1 MILKNA
7 EVYLDHKFVTCD
19 VQIEGDK
26 IVAVGEHLSGD
37 QSIDLAGKKLVPGF
51 IELHS
56 HGCFDGDFSL
66 ANEEKIGEMC
76 TWYAQHGVTSLLATT
91 VTNAVDTTK
100 KAMKTLGNVIEAQK
114 NQATPTGAYLL
125 GINMEGPFL
134 GKDKKG
140 AHDEQF
146 LTPPAEEY
154 YDELQ
159 ELSGGNIRLTDVDPN
174 LEGSLDFIRKNRARS
189 YFSIAHTSCT
199 YAKAKE
205 AFEAGA
211 TQVTHLFN
219 AMNGL
224 HHREPGLI
232 GAVCDMPLVAEL
244 ICDGVHVHPTVVRMM
259 FRLIPERIAIVSD
272 SLSAAGVSDGKYISA
287 GLEVFV
293 KDGKATLA
301 NGTIA
306 GSTTNIH
313 QEVVN
318 LVGFGV
324 PLEDAI
330 RSATEIPAKAIGR
343 DDLVGSIATGKRA
356 DLVVLNADL
365 SIDSVYCRGVKL

>member
-1 MILKNA
+1 VEN
-7 EVYLDHKFVTCD
+7 
-19 VQIEGDK
+19 GK
-26 IVAVGEHLSGD
+26 IVEVGENLTGGETIDLSG
-37 QSIDLAGKKLVPGF
+37 KRLVPGF
-51 IELHS
+51 LDLHS

-66 ANEEKIGEMC
+66 ASEEKIREMC
-76 TWYAQHGVTSLLATT
+76 TWYARHGVTSVLATT

-100 KAMKTLGNVIEAQK
+100 KAMATLGNAIAHQEEAP
-114 NQATPTGAYLL
+114 AGAYIL

-146 LTPPAEEY
+146 LTPPIEQY
-154 YDELQ
+154 YDELY
-159 ELSGGNIRLTDVDPN
+159 ELSGGNIRLTDVDPT
-174 LEGSLDFIRKNRARS
+174 LPGSLDFIRKNRERS
-189 YFSIAHTSCT
+189 YFSIAHTSCS
-199 YAKAKE
+199 YAQAQE
-205 AFEAGA
+205 AYKAGA

-232 GAVCDMPLVAEL
+232 GAVCDLPLIAEL
-244 ICDGVHVHPTVVRMM
+244 ICDGVHVHPAVVRMM

-272 SLSAAGVSDGKYISA
+272 SLSAAGVADGKYISA

-318 LVGFGV
+318 LVKFGI

-343 DDLVGSIATGKRA
+343 DDIVGSIAPGKQA
-356 DLVVLNADL
+356 DLVVLDDDL
-365 SIDSVYCRGVKL
+365 SIDSVYCRGEKI